1 MIRNGFVS
9 NSSSSSFIVVG
20 KKEDC
25 IAGMDNIINYIEN
38 NPDCNIIIFPQKD
51 LSDGDNVFTP
61 TKEQKEFLIK
71 NKEEILEKFG
81 WRDSMAVVDPLLYT
95 EDRYE
100 NNIGEFIHVPL
111 KESLQD
117 VMIYTGEAD
126 YYSFKSDTP
135 IDDFVEYFVYGY

>member
-25 IAGMDNIINYIEN
+25 IVGMDNIINYIEN
-38 NPDCNIIIFPQKD
+38 NLDCNIIIFPQKD

-71 NKEEILEKFG
+71 NKEEILENFG

-95 EDRYE
+95 EDRYT
-100 NNIGEFIHVPL
+100 NYNGEFIHVPL
-111 KESLQD
+111 NELLQD

-126 YYSFKSDTP
+126 YCSFKADTP